1 MGNAHDPIIS
11 SEGLSES
18 PKRTDAGSTPQ
29 LQQQDYQT
37 DAHTSAIGR
46 KSHFM
51 TLTLNQDKA

>member
-1 MGNAHDPIIS
+1 MGDAHDPIIS

-37 DAHTSAIGR
+37 DAIGR

-51 TLTLNQDKA
+51 TLTLN